1 MSNSTQ
7 ILVSTAR
14 IRVSNHPTTMIC
26 PGIGA
31 SIGLV
36 AMDEVAGVT
45 GLVHMMLP
53 KVLNKSS
60 LDKPGRYVS
69 TGVAE
74 LVRKMQEQGAL
85 ASRLVIAY
93 VGGAEVFTFGAE
105 RNQEF
110 NIGTRNVAA
119 VSDQLHE
126 LGLRTLAA
134 DLGGNNGRT
143 LIVESASG
151 EVRVRTTNGREKTLC
166 ILKRTQLEAA

>member
-1 MSNSTQ
+1 MSNPSQ
-7 ILVSTAR
+7 ILVGAAT
-14 IRVSNHPTTMIC
+14 IRVSNGQTTMIC
-26 PGIGA
+26 PGIGS

-45 GLVHMMLP
+45 GTVHMMLP

-69 TGVAE
+69 TGIAE
-74 LVRKMQEQGAL
+74 LVRQMQEQGAL

-105 RNQEF
+105 RNQQF

-126 LGLRTLAA
+126 LELRTLAA

-151 EVRVRTTNGREKTLC
+151 EVRVRTTNGGERTLC